1 MLWYLY
7 TLIAGLDGPDCIN
20 LGFALLC
27 FAQCFGLGIRMTA
40 IAAAGLYLTLV
51 VM

>member
-1 MLWYLY
+1 MLWYLF

-20 LGFALLC
+20 LGFAALC